1 VTKLQFPY
9 HLDADDVAD
18 GMPAAVM
25 LEQIRVEPV
34 NGHSNSSSSAITVI
48 SSSYSNNCISM
59 SASMSPAAS
68 AASASATTL
77 AATATWPNNTN
88 LSWQH
93 QLWEQEH

>member
-1 VTKLQFPY
+1 MTQLAC
-9 HLDADDVAD
+9 ADDVAD

-59 SASMSPAAS
+59 SAAMSPATSAAAAAS
-68 AASASATTL
+68 AATL
-77 AATATWPNNTN
+77 AATATWPNSTN